1 MLYSAVLIIP
11 ADLKPE
17 ADVVGAVMGWGV
29 TSYTI
34 PLGDGEQITHFG
46 LRANVDAQF
55 IRWIKGLDPLPD
67 DHADLAAPV
76 IAAMIA
82 DFSPD
87 PTVAPD
93 LELGE
98 GADEEAPVIL
108 WGRAH
113 LDAVLEAHGL
123 IETLAPVRAP

>member
-11 ADLKPE
+11 AHLKPE
-17 ADVVGAVMGWGV
+17 ADAVGAAMGWGM

-46 LRANVDAQF
+46 LRADVDAQF
-55 IRWIKGLDPLPD
+55 IRWINELDPLPENC
-67 DHADLAAPV
+67 ADFAAPV
-76 IAAMIA
+76 IAALIA

-87 PTVAPD
+87 PTVAPE

-98 GADEEAPVIL
+98 GADEDAPSIL

-113 LDAVLEAHGL
+113 LDAVLAAHGL
-123 IETLAPVRAP
+123 IETIAPVLSP